1 MIKRFKRIYVNGC
14 SLTAGSGLEDQ
25 GVKDKYKQKYNI
37 EYKHEKDLTYPY
49 HLGKFFDCPVINDA
63 KSGSGSPRLIRRTY
77 EFIRDI
83 GIEEAKRTLFI
94 LQVNNAAHR
103 TELFSNEIKDYLV
116 VNPKYN
122 LQTGKLDSVDA
133 TDSWS
138 GTDRM
143 YTNEKYEEL
152 GKYLKTHYENHQ
164 DPIVFESKIADEF
177 MGLISFL
184 ESLNIEYY
192 YILEM
197 PGVQSN
203 YQDIWNKL
211 NRKRQLI
218 LEGEYGVSPFTTNR
232 KLNVCDDSDFV
243 VTDTHPGVLGHKA
256 LGECLIKELSDRLKQ
271 TLWVFGDSYSEGFD
285 SLSMKYKSFEEYVNY
300 KGYVPKNYI
309 DLLETD
315 FGYKVKNKSK
325 AGVSNATILKQFIDS
340 SDKIGKEDVII
351 VNWTSIA
358 RFRTASI
365 DGDFWDIVTTENV
378 EPVEGLLSQTTL
390 EEMKINRIHKNVFYN
405 EILEYIKIIK
415 KICPNNHIVF
425 WTWDFPYEVSG
436 NETLDELRNI
446 LTPIKQFETIITETG
461 SVINDHHYSEN
472 GHNELFKLMKENIKE
487 KYSTGKPN
495 MFDRI
500 LSFYKNIF

>member
-14 SLTAGSGLEDQ
+14 SLTAGSGLEGQ
-25 GVKDKYKQKYNI
+25 EVMEKYKKIHNI

-49 HLGKFFDCPVINDA
+49 HLGKFFNCPVINDA

-77 EFIRDI
+77 EFIREI

-122 LQTGKLDSVDA
+122 LQTGNLDSVDA

-138 GTDRM
+138 GIDGM
-143 YTNEKYEEL
+143 YRNGKYNEL
-152 GKYLKTHYENHQ
+152 GKYLKTHYEKYQ
-164 DPIVFESKIADEF
+164 DPFVFESKIGDEF
-177 MGLISFL
+177 VGLISFL
-184 ESLNIEYY
+184 EFLNIEYY

-197 PGVQSN
+197 NIVQTN
-203 YQDIWNKL
+203 YQEIWKKL

-218 LEGEYGVSPFTTNR
+218 LGGEYGISPFTTKR
-232 KLNVCDDSDFV
+232 KLNVCDDTDFV

-256 LGECLIKELSDRLKQ
+256 LGACLITELADKLTQ
-271 TLWVFGDSYSEGFD
+271 TLWVFGDSYSEGFE
-285 SLSMKYKSFEEYVNY
+285 SLSMKYKSFEDYVNY
-300 KGYVPKNYI
+300 KGYVPKNYV
-309 DLLETD
+309 DSLQTH
-315 FGYKVKNKSK
+315 FGYKVKNLAK
-325 AGVSNATILKQFIDS
+325 AGVSNASILKQFIDES
-340 SDKIGKEDVII
+340 EKIDKEDVII
-351 VNWTSIA
+351 VNWTSIS

-365 DGDFWDIVTTENV
+365 DGDFWDIVTTEDV

-415 KICPNNHIVF
+415 RICPNNHIVF
-425 WTWDFPYEVSG
+425 WTWDFPYDVQG
-436 NETLDELRNI
+436 NPTLDELRNL
-446 LTPIKQFETIITETG
+446 LTPIKQFETIISETN
-461 SVINDHHYSEN
+461 SSINDHHYSEN
-472 GHNELFKLMKENIKE
+472 GHLELYEILKENIKE
-487 KYSTGKPN
+487 KYSIGKPKI
-495 MFDRI
+495 FDRI